1 MNKKQKIKIT
11 KNFYLDEFTCKDKS
25 DISVKVFNNILKLA
39 TQLQIIR
46 DNAMASITINS
57 AYRSPKYNKKIGGA
71 SKSKHMLGKA
81 ADITITGMT
90 PDETADFIE
99 DLLADGD
106 IVIGGLGR
114 YNSFTHVDIRKK
126 TARWDERK

>member
-90 PDETADFIE
+90 PDETVDLIKRLIE
-99 DLLADGD
+99 QGKILQ
-106 IVIGGLGR
+106 GGLGR
-114 YNSFTHVDIRKK
+114 YTSFSHYDIRGTK
-126 TARWDERK
+126 ARWDERK

>member
-1 MNKKQKIKIT
+1 MRIQIT